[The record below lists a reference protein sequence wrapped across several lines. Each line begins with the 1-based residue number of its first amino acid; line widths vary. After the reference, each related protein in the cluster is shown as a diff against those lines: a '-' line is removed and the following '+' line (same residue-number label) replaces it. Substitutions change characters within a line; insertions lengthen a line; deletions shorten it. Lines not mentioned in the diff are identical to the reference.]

1 MTVKT
6 RFAPSPTGR
15 LHVGNARTALVNWL
29 YARQSGGLMQ
39 LRIDDTDRDR
49 SLDVHVEGILA
60 DLDWL
65 GLAADECFRQ
75 TDRADRHA
83 AAFDGLVASGRLY
96 PCYETPEELG
106 IRRKAQL
113 AAGRPPVYDRAAL
126 RLTDADRQTLEADG
140 RRPHWRFR
148 LDDRETAWDDMI
160 RGRIE
165 VHAGSLSDPVL
176 IRADGA
182 PTYTLATVVDD
193 AETGVTHVIRGED
206 HITNTAAQIQLF
218 HAFGADEPRFGHL
231 AWLLDPAG
239 AGLSK
244 RIGSMAVG
252 DLRDDGIEPMA
263 VAAFLTRLGT
273 SDAVEP
279 APDLAALVAS
289 FDITRFGRAAA
300 RFDPAELLL
309 LNARQLR
316 LADAAAAAPRLAAIG
331 VPDAMA
337 PAFWDA
343 VSGNLERFGDAAIWW
358 RVVAGPVDPVI
369 LDDDTS
375 RAVLAAA
382 RDTLPDEPWD
392 EASWGLWTKAV
403 QIRAGVKGKALF
415 RPLRLALT
423 ASEHGPELKKLL
435 PMIGRARVLAR
446 LCGEA
451 A

>member
-49 SLDVHVEGILA
+49 SLDIHVEGILT

-75 TDRADRHA
+75 TGRADRHA

-96 PCYETPEELG
+96 PCFETPEELG

-126 RLTDADRQTLEADG
+126 RLTADDRRALEAEG

-218 HAFGADEPRFGHL
+218 HALGAGEPRFGHL

-263 VAAFLTRLGT
+263 VAAFLARLGT

-279 APDLAALVAS
+279 APDLAALVAG

-337 PAFWDA
+337 RAFWDA
-343 VSGNLERFGDAAIWW
+343 VSGNLERFGDAATWW

-382 RDTLPDEPWD
+382 RDTLPDEPWGA
-392 EASWGLWTKAV
+392 ASWASWTKAV

>member
-60 DLDWL
+60 DLGWL

-75 TDRADRHA
+75 TSRADRHA
-83 AAFDGLVASGRLY
+83 AAFGGLVASGRLY

-106 IRRKAQL
+106 TRRKAQL

-126 RLTDADRQTLEADG
+126 RLSADDRRALEAEG

-218 HAFGADEPRFGHL
+218 HALGAGEPRFGHL

-263 VAAFLTRLGT
+263 VAAFLARLGT

-279 APDLAALVAS
+279 APDLATLVAG

-309 LNARQLR
+309 LNARHLR
-316 LADAAAAAPRLAAIG
+316 LIDGAAATPRLTAIG
-331 VPDAMA
+331 VPDSMA

-343 VSGNLERFGDAAIWW
+343 VSGNLERFGDAAAWW
-358 RVVAGPVDPVI
+358 RVVAGPIGPVVP
-369 LDDDTS
+369 DDEAS
-375 RAVLAAA
+375 ARVLAVA
-382 RDTLPDEPWD
+382 RDSLPAEPWD
-392 EASWGLWTKAV
+392 ETTWSTWTKAV
-403 QIRAGVKGKALF
+403 QIGAGVKGKALF

-446 LCGEA
+446 LSGEA